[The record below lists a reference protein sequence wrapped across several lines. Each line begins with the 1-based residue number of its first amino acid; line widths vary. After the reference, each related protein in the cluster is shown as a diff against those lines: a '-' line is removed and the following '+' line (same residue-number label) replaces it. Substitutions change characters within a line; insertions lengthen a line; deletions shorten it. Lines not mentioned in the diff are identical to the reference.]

1 MSSYLISMLATM
13 FAMQTAPAQPTAPRK
28 AASPT
33 PITTLTGCLSPD
45 AEKPG
50 SFTFSDSKTGVKYR
64 LTAADEKKDEESK
77 RGESEGKRA
86 EIVLGTGA
94 RRVTIRGGLVPS
106 ATVAAQAGAIDASKA
121 AIASTPGSNSGT
133 GTVQLPE
140 FQATRVEAS
149 KGSCP

>member
-1 MSSYLISMLATM
+1 M
-13 FAMQTAPAQPTAPRK
+13 FAMQPAPAQPTAPKK

-33 PITTLTGCLSPD
+33 PITTLSGCLSPD

-77 RGESEGKRA
+77 RGESEGKRG
-86 EIVLGTGA
+86 EIALGTGS

-106 ATVAAQAGAIDASKA
+106 ANVAAQAGAIDASKA
-121 AIASTPGSNSGT
+121 VIASAPATTSGT
-133 GTVQLPE
+133 GTVRLPE
-140 FQATRVEAS
+140 FQATQVQAS

>member
-13 FAMQTAPAQPTAPRK
+13 FAMQTAPTQPTAVK
-28 AASPT
+28 KDASPT
-33 PITTLTGCLSPD
+33 PIMTLTGCLSPD

-64 LTAADEKKDEESK
+64 LTAADDKKDEQSK
-77 RGESEGKRA
+77 RDESEGKRG
-86 EIVLGTGA
+86 EIALGAGA

-106 ATVAAQAGAIDASKA
+106 ANLAAQAGAIDASKA
-121 AIASTPGSNSGT
+121 VTASAPGSSSGT
-133 GTVQLPE
+133 GTVRLPE
-140 FQATRVEAS
+140 FQATQVQAS